1 MASILPVF
9 VPHEGCPC
17 RCVFCNQNTIA
28 GQTVPMTPEL
38 ADRILR
44 DGLARLPEESR
55 PQAAFYGGSFTAI
68 AEELQESLLAVTD
81 DLLEQGRLSSVR
93 ISTRPD
99 AVSED
104 ILRRMKRHRVTTVE
118 LGAQSM
124 SDEVLRLSGRGHTAA
139 DTVRAA
145 KLVRQAGMQ
154 LIVQTMTGLP
164 GDTRERTRQTARRV
178 AALHPD
184 GVRIYPVV
192 VLPDTAL
199 QRLWNSGEYTALDP
213 EEAAEWCAD
222 MLEEFQREKI
232 RVIRVGLNPSE
243 ELHSSVCAG
252 AYHPAMGELA
262 YNALWYRRLKQ
273 RLEDGAAGT
282 LCVPKRELS
291 RAIGQKRRNLLRLQK
306 EFPERAIRIVGCDE
320 NGPGG

>member
-1 MASILPVF
+1 MVSIVPVF

-28 GQTVPMTPEL
+28 GQAECMTPERARAEL
-38 ADRILR
+38 EA
-44 DGLARLPEESR
+44 GLARLPEGRR

-68 AEELQESLLAVTD
+68 AEAQQEGLLAVTD
-81 DLLEQGRLSSVR
+81 ALLAQGRLSGVR

-99 AVSED
+99 AISGD
-104 ILRRMKRHRVTTVE
+104 ILRRLQRHGVMTVE

-124 SDEVLRLSGRGHTAA
+124 DDEVLCLSGRGHTAQ
-139 DTVRAA
+139 DTVHAA
-145 KLVRQAGMQ
+145 GLIQQAGMR
-154 LIVQTMTGLP
+154 LILQTMTGLP
-164 GDTRERTRQTARRV
+164 GDTRARSRETARRI

-192 VLPDTAL
+192 VLPDTPL
-199 QRLWNSGEYTALDP
+199 ERMWKRGDYTALDP
-213 EEAAEWCAD
+213 DTAAEWCAD
-222 MLEEFQREKI
+222 MLEEFAAEKI

-262 YNALWYRRLKQ
+262 YNALWYRKLRKQ
-273 RLEDGAAGT
+273 LEHSDKGT
-282 LCVPKRELS
+282 IYVPQRELS
-291 RAIGQKRRNLLRLQK
+291 RAIGQKRRNLLRLRK
-306 EFPERAIRIVGCDE
+306 EFPERDVRIVGR
-320 NGPGG
+320 

>member
-1 MASILPVF
+1 MASIIPVF

-28 GQTVPMTPEL
+28 GQTQRMTPERAREEL
-38 ADRILR
+38 EI
-44 DGLARLPEESR
+44 GLSRLPEGSR

-68 AEELQESLLAVTD
+68 DEAEQESLLAVTD
-81 DLLEQGRLSSVR
+81 ELLRQGRLSGVR

-99 AVSED
+99 AISPD
-104 ILRRMKRHRVTTVE
+104 ILCRLQRHGVTTVE

-124 SDEVLRLSGRGHTAA
+124 NEDVLRRSGRRHTAQ
-139 DTVRAA
+139 DTVCAA
-145 KLVRQAGMQ
+145 KQIQQAGMQ
-154 LIVQTMTGLP
+154 LILQTMTGLP
-164 GDTRERTRQTARRV
+164 GDTRARSRETARRI
-178 AALHPD
+178 AQLHPD

-192 VLPDTAL
+192 VLPDTPLERMWKCGA
-199 QRLWNSGEYTALDP
+199 YHALDP
-213 EEAAEWCAD
+213 DEAAEWCAD
-222 MLEEFQREKI
+222 MLEEFEAEHV

-262 YNALWYRRLKQ
+262 YNALWYRRLREQLKHSA
-273 RLEDGAAGT
+273 EGT
-282 LCVPKRELS
+282 LHVPQRELS

-306 EFPERAIRIVGCDE
+306 EFPERKVSIVAGLE
-320 NGPGG
+320 FE